1 MFRRWKMVALVLVV
15 VLTGCLVY
23 VLIVE
28 RLMSVVVRVVEAVG
42 RLGRP

>member
-1 MFRRWKMVALVLVV
+1 MVALVLVV